1 MSKSRFEPA
10 KIAII
15 GAGKVGATTAYG
27 LLLSGLATEI
37 VLVDVDRSKAEGEV
51 MDLNHSGPFGPPTRI
66 FAGNYGEC
74 AGAAITII
82 AAGRSQRPGE
92 TRLDL
97 NESNALILRE
107 IIPLVVRN
115 NADGILLI
123 ATNPVDVLTYASWKL
138 SGFPPNRVIGSGTIL
153 DTARF
158 RYLLG
163 QHFGID
169 PQSVHA
175 YIIGEHG
182 DSEVPVWSLAN
193 IAGIRLREFC
203 EHEGL
208 PYDEQAMQSIFRQTR
223 DAAYEI
229 IRRKG
234 ATSYALATAVVRI
247 VQAIL
252 RNENTILTVSS
263 VARHYGI
270 SEVCLSLPTKVN
282 RNGADQILHL
292 PLNEEELSGLVN
304 SAERLKSAIA
314 MLNLDPATEQLP
326 ALCKPKTR

>member
-27 LLLSGLATEI
+27 LLLSSLATAI

-66 FAGNYGEC
+66 FAGNYGDC

-82 AAGRSQRPGE
+82 AAGRSQRSGE

-107 IIPLVVRN
+107 IIPQVVRN

-203 EHEGL
+203 EHKGC
-208 PYDEQAMQSIFRQTR
+208 PTTSGRCNPSSARRGMPPMKSSGGRVQPPTHWRPPWYGSSKQSYEMRTR
-223 DAAYEI
+223 
-229 IRRKG
+229 
-234 ATSYALATAVVRI
+234 
-247 VQAIL
+247 
-252 RNENTILTVSS
+252 SS
-263 VARHYGI
+263 
-270 SEVCLSLPTKVN
+270 PF
-282 RNGADQILHL
+282 
-292 PLNEEELSGLVN
+292 
-304 SAERLKSAIA
+304 
-314 MLNLDPATEQLP
+314 PA
-326 ALCKPKTR
+326 

>member
-1 MSKSRFEPA
+1 MRTNRDPV
-10 KIAII
+10 KIAIV
-15 GAGKVGATTAYG
+15 GAGNVGATTAYA
-27 LLLSGLATEI
+27 LLLSGLAAEI
-37 VLVDVDRSKAEGEV
+37 VLLDVNRTEAEAAAME
-51 MDLNHSGPFGPPTRI
+51 LNDAVPFLPPTRVW
-66 FAGNYGEC
+66 AGDYADC

-82 AAGRSQRPGE
+82 AAGTNQRPGE
-92 TRLDL
+92 NLLDL
-97 NESNALILRE
+97 AKHNASILGDM
-107 IIPLVVRN
+107 IPQVVRHA
-115 NADGILLI
+115 ADGILLI

-138 SGFPPNRVIGSGTIL
+138 SGFAPNRVIGSGTIL

-208 PYDEQAMQSIFRQTR
+208 AYDEQAMHSIVHQMCRASHEKRGTYF
-223 DAAYEI
+223 A
-229 IRRKG
+229 G
-234 ATSYALATAVVRI
+234 ATGVVRI
-247 VQAIL
+247 VEAIL
-252 RNENTILTVSS
+252 RDENTLLTVSS
-263 VARHYGI
+263 LASHYGI

-282 RNGADQILHL
+282 RSGSAHILQL
-292 PLNEEELSGLVN
+292 PLNQEELSGLVK
-304 SAERLKSAIA
+304 SAERVKAGITA
-314 MLNLDPATEQLP
+314 LNLDARHEPA
-326 ALCKPKTR
+326 AS